1 MIVFFLVLKITKL
14 VEIQGIKFIGE
25 DIDYES
31 LSDVTIELLYAFV
44 FGKPVATVE
53 LEKVEPCRELVVKEN
68 MQRSQVGSIDQNKL
82 LPVQF
87 VSSIKM
93 GQFTKI
99 HLSLSDDSTFL
110 KVELFAN
117 SNSTDIRKV
126 TYFISREIL
135 LASGF
140 FTQQAFNRSVD
151 LFGRHIIKNVNF
163 KQINT
168 NQFLTNGHKLSF
180 LSILFTVRSE
190 CSKHWRF
197 ECSKHW
203 LIATF
208 ARNARKKFTT
218 ERCFQF

>member
-1 MIVFFLVLKITKL
+1 MIVFFSVLKMAKL

-25 DIDYES
+25 DIDYDS
-31 LSDVTIELLYAFV
+31 LSEVTIELLYAFV

-53 LEKVEPCRELVVKEN
+53 LGKVVPCRELVVKEN
-68 MQRSQVGSIDQNKL
+68 MQRSQAGVIDQNKL
-82 LPVQF
+82 LQMQF

-99 HLSLSDDSTFL
+99 HLSLSDDSSFL

-140 FTQQAFNRSVD
+140 FMQQPFNRAVD
-151 LFGRHIIKNVNF
+151 SLGSRFIKNVNF
-163 KQINT
+163 KQIN
-168 NQFLTNGHKLSF
+168 F
-180 LSILFTVRSE
+180 
-190 CSKHWRF
+190 
-197 ECSKHW
+197 
-203 LIATF
+203 
-208 ARNARKKFTT
+208 
-218 ERCFQF
+218 